1 MRTPPQRDW
10 ACHCASRNGK
20 DPMHRFTQQA
30 VMLFTLL
37 TLPPAVLAGSTTYNL
52 VNHPDYQDG
61 WTLSGT
67 ITTDGTIGLLQSSDI
82 TSWTWTVTKPG
93 SSQTYRSGPGTVS
106 YADGLTATNTGLLI
120 LIRTTSTAAEILLNT
135 NSGGIND
142 GYGNIGGGSM
152 SVPTYYTG
160 AAGLLQAD
168 HFVFY
173 WGDGP
178 SQSVAVPQEEFT
190 FASTTAVPEP
200 ASLYLL
206 GFAAVCVSVYV
217 MGHKVMGHKRRERRT
232 ATTA

>member
-1 MRTPPQRDW
+1 
-10 ACHCASRNGK
+10 
-20 DPMHRFTQQA
+20 MHRCTQQA

-37 TLPPAVLAGSTTYNL
+37 TLPPAVLAGSTTYNI

-93 SSQTYRSGPGTVS
+93 SSQTYRSGPGTLI
-106 YADGLTATNTGLLI
+106 YAEGITATNTGLLI
-120 LIRTTSTAAEILLNT
+120 LNRKTGTDITLNT

-142 GYGNIGGGSM
+142 GYGITGGGGTAE
-152 SVPTYYTG
+152 PTYFTG
-160 AAGLLQAD
+160 AGGFDTDVQYD

-173 WGDGP
+173 WAEP
-178 SQSVAVPQEEFT
+178 PPNPVSVPQEEFT

-200 ASLYLL
+200 STLYLL
-206 GFAAVCVSVYV
+206 GFGAVCGSVYV

>member
-1 MRTPPQRDW
+1 VRTPPQSDW
-10 ACHCASRNGK
+10 AGHCASRNGK
-20 DPMHRFTQQA
+20 DPMHRCTQQA

-120 LIRTTSTAAEILLNT
+120 LIRNTGTGILLNT
-135 NSGGIND
+135 PFGGIND
-142 GYGNIGGGSM
+142 GYGTWEGGPAGPTYFTGAGGSA
-152 SVPTYYTG
+152 SG
-160 AAGLLQAD
+160 

-173 WGDGP
+173 WSDEPPNP
-178 SQSVAVPQEEFT
+178 SAVPLEEFT
-190 FASTTAVPEP
+190 FAATTAIPEP
-200 ASLYLL
+200 ATLYLL
-206 GFAAVCVSVYV
+206 GFGAVCGCVYV
-217 MGHKVMGHKRRERRT
+217 MGHKRRARRT
-232 ATTA
+232 ATTAA